1 MLDGVAES
9 AEGGEMKTPE
19 QLAEEFVQ
27 AWWGPR
33 KDNLTL
39 ATRQS
44 FLAGYQAGY
53 DACKDIYDVLIQH
66 IAKKANDDENT

>member
-53 DACKDIYDVLIQH
+53 DE
-66 IAKKANDDENT
+66 AKKYWATTPKYELLDEEEK